1 MHSKKVP
8 YPSITKKI
16 YNILNQS
23 VQFNVTERIYEDH
36 ELLVD
41 NLMVWARDSKNKL
54 LFVERQEKNAFFAR
68 PEALLVPN
76 NPDVALDER
85 ARDDLLDE
93 FFNGS
98 SVAPVEGPLWLKE
111 KRGWR
116 KLHFVLRASGLYFV
130 KGRRE
135 LVCLAPLDCNEAYRG
150 LGWRKRLKAPT
161 EHCFGIKHPRLQQGV
176 KFVHLL
182 CAESGEALDRWLTAI
197 RLAKHGR
204 QLLDSFRAAVPE
216 TVATPP
222 NHLNIRFEEPFE
234 ADPPPVSTIKRKPP
248 SLKPQLPLTPTTR
261 QLTEV
266 ASPPPPLP
274 PPEAVVSDEDDFP
287 PPPPPLAPSDLAASV
302 LSLDV
307 PPPPPPPPKS
317 SRRISFAPPPPPPR
331 AAGTRLSTG
340 SGGGGG
346 GPAESAAFL
355 SDLQRVVRRKWQVA
369 EKCKRDTSTSPHEVL
384 GFRDPPPP
392 DYRETNVTN
401 WLAEHYGA
409 ALYENVQAV
418 VGGGKQR
425 PPPPPVRRPDTHLTP
440 LAP

>member
-1 MHSKKVP
+1 
-8 YPSITKKI
+8 
-16 YNILNQS
+16 
-23 VQFNVTERIYEDH
+23 
-36 ELLVD
+36 
-41 NLMVWARDSKNKL
+41 MVWARDSKNKL
-54 LFVERQEKNAFFAR
+54 LFVERQEKNAFFSR

-161 EHCFGIKHPRLQQGV
+161 EHCFGIKHPRLQQGL

-216 TVATPP
+216 ADSPP
-222 NHLNIRFEEPFE
+222 PIQHRHIRFEEPFE

-266 ASPPPPLP
+266 VAPQPPQPPPT
-274 PPEAVVSDEDDFP
+274 PPEVVSDEDDFP

-331 AAGTRLSTG
+331 ALSTRLSTG
-340 SGGGGG
+340 SGGGS
-346 GPAESAAFL
+346 AADSAAFL

-369 EKCKRDTSTSPHEVL
+369 EKCKRDASATPHEVL

-409 ALYENVQAV
+409 ALYENVPRQTATSTV
-418 VGGGKQR
+418 KR
-425 PPPPPVRRPDTHLTP
+425 PPPPPVRSLDTHLTQQQP
-440 LAP
+440 F